1 MFPRNFSLTGAPP
14 PTHSSRAQGV
24 TATAV
29 AASSYASQ
37 VVAGTNYRVKATVT
51 AENGASIPV
60 VIKAFA
66 ALPHTGLP
74 LEVKEVEKA

>member
-1 MFPRNFSLTGAPP
+1 
-14 PTHSSRAQGV
+14 
-24 TATAV
+24 V

-51 AENGASIPV
+51 AENGSSIAV